1 MAGPV
6 KKAPRPHPPLHSIKH
21 PLQHRWSV
29 WYYNNDKKRS
39 WQESQIEVA
48 SFDTVEDFWALFT
61 HLEVASK
68 LRRGCEYSLFEYGIK
83 PMWEDSRNQNE
94 GRWLFSLN
102 KSHRTTDLDNYWLE
116 IEDIEGEA
124 IFSPTT
130 HRSIPGPFQYT
141 VKEGRYVKS

>member
-29 WYYNNDKKRS
+29 C
-39 WQESQIEVA
+39 
-48 SFDTVEDFWALFT
+48 
-61 HLEVASK
+61 K

-116 IEDIEGEA
+116 IASMRQDFPYIGSRCIVIA
-124 IFSPTT
+124 KNLP
-130 HRSIPGPFQYT
+130 IPIYGQ
-141 VKEGRYVKS
+141 KEGRYVKS